1 MKKYWQEYSD
11 SRMSEIDAIDILDDM
26 NTSEIKEYLE
36 NNGVEVLLY
45 SNDDPLQKRTSDLA
59 DFVSNAIDDKRAAF
73 NFVLQLDDNTK
84 ELLKKELLDN

>member
-11 SRMSEIDAIDILDDM
+11 SRMSKIDAIDILDDM

>member
-45 SNDDPLQKRTSDLA
+45 SNGDPLQKRTSDLA

-73 NFVLQLDDNTK
+73 NFVLQLDDKTK
-84 ELLKKELLDN
+84 ELLKRELLDN